1 NSGMANS
8 GVFNSGVL
16 NTGVWNA
23 GLLNTGI
30 GNVGS
35 YNSGGFNPGSVNTGS
50 FNTGDTNTG
59 WWNTGDLNTGVGNS
73 GDLNTGG
80 FNRGSQNNG
89 FFWRADGQGQFGGD
103 YTLTIPRIGLDL
115 TVDIPLSIPITGSV
129 GSVASNGFPYINVP
143 SFTIPTLHL
152 NGSAL
157 SGTIGPIVVDP
168 IRVTGPSIALSIDGP
183 LHLAVSGPG
192 VGPVVVPVWHVGA

>member
-115 TVDIPLSIPITGSV
+115 AVDIPLHIPVSGSL
-129 GSVASNGFPYINVP
+129 GNISTQP
-143 SFTIPTLHL
+143 FTLPVIHLSGDNL
-152 NGSAL
+152 NG
-157 SGTIGPIVVDP
+157 TVGPIVFDS
-168 IRVTGPSIALSIDGP
+168 IEITGPSIALLVDGP
-183 LHLAVSGPG
+183 LHLALSGPG